1 MHGTFP
7 DLIGPATISPAPP
20 QTRDIALRWL
30 VRAALAAAGLGLGFV
45 GGLVLA
51 LGTGLMDLC

>member
-1 MHGTFP
+1 MHGTLP
-7 DLIGPATISPAPP
+7 DLIGPAAVSPLP
-20 QTRDIALRWL
+20 QRDAALRWL
-30 VRAALAAAGLGLGFV
+30 VRVALAALGLGLGFV